1 MNNQLQEFLDNYS
14 TKRGP
19 LLASTKRE
27 YIKSFTKFKE
37 LFHTDDYINL
47 FTKRQDEVKE
57 YIAKNYKSPY
67 YLAKM
72 YGFCTY
78 YKIECPGKEPYTPKV
93 FDDTVIDTTK
103 IRNKLKNIKN
113 LKARVWLSIHT
124 DSSFNSLRRDWANTM
139 IREYCT
145 EDEIQ
150 LAPSLYTIE
159 TGEFNT
165 EADNKTKR
173 PRKFTLSDETREL
186 IKEYIPTMKNNKYLF
201 ETSSNTFE
209 KRNDTF
215 SKYLRKISEDHIGH
229 PVQTNAF
236 RKGISTEDQTQ
247 IIKNGGSRQDQYD
260 AAQKRGHS
268 YAQEHSTYLGKV
280 QEEMKEEIKE
290 ETPPKCIQ
298 ESNVDINDK
307 IMKLAL
313 AGISSDEIQRII
325 ALLKGINS

>member
-14 TKRGP
+14 TQRGP
-19 LLASTKRE
+19 LLPSTKKE

-37 LFHTDDYINL
+37 LFDTDDYITL
-47 FTKRQDEVKE
+47 FTKRQDEVTE
-57 YIAKNYKSPY
+57 YIAKNFKSKY

-78 YKIECPGKEPYTPKV
+78 YKIECPDKEPYVPKV

-103 IRNKLKNIKN
+103 IRNKLKDIKN

-139 IREYCT
+139 IKEYCT
-145 EDEIQ
+145 EDELK
-150 LAPSLYTIE
+150 LAPSIYTVE
-159 TGEFNT
+159 TGEFST

-173 PRKFTLSDETREL
+173 PRKFALSDETREL
-186 IKEYIPTMKNNKYLF
+186 IKEYIPSMKNKKYLF
-201 ETSSNTFE
+201 ETSSSTFE
-209 KRNDTF
+209 KRGDTF
-215 SKYLRKISEDHIGH
+215 SKYLRKISEDHIGQ

-268 YAQEHSTYLGKV
+268 YAQEHSTYIGKI
-280 QEEMKEEIKE
+280 QEEKE
-290 ETPPKCIQ
+290 ETPLKCIQ
-298 ESNVDINDK
+298 EESNVDINDK

-325 ALLKGINS
+325 ALLR